1 MTPEAQQPG
10 SEAGHAPAGNHTAIP
25 FENPAT
31 GVEFLQNCHRDVP
44 EIPRFQMA
52 AMVLSAG
59 IHFFGASFFSVL
71 VTFHIPWVRTPLSMR
86 CATLDDYHWGGTS

>member
-59 IHFFGASFFSVL
+59 IHFFGASFFFGLGHLSHSVGADAAINAVCDL
-71 VTFHIPWVRTPLSMR
+71 R
-86 CATLDDYHWGGTS
+86 